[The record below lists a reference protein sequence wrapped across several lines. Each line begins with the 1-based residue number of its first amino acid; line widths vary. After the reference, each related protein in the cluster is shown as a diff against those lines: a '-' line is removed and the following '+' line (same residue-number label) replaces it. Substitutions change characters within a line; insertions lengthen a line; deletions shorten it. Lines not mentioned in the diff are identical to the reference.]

1 MENFTL
7 SLFSFVL
14 KADSDLQLPVYKG
27 STLRGGFGH
36 AFRRACCTVRKKDCA
51 DCIFKNQC
59 AYSWVFETPV
69 PDGAEML
76 RKYTSAPHP
85 FVLEPP
91 DEERRTY
98 QPGDTLSF
106 RLVLIG
112 RATDY
117 LPYFIYSFHQL
128 GKIGIGK
135 DRGKFEIE
143 QVIQE
148 DIPARESLK
157 GKVVFES
164 GEKTLFAT
172 TPPKAWKEIVE
183 SDVPARIRIR
193 FLTPTRIKYKGH
205 LTKDLEFH
213 VLFRSMLR
221 RISLLSYFHCGQR
234 LDDSRFRQLIDRARE
249 ITIQDQAL
257 HWYDWN
263 RWSNRQGTR
272 MKMGGFMGEITYE
285 GDFEPFWPYIRLGE
299 YVHVGKGSSFGLGR
313 YEVVNE
319 NHW

>member
-1 MENFTL
+1 MENFTF
-7 SLFSFVL
+7 SRFSFVL
-14 KADSDLQLPVYKG
+14 KADSCLQLPIYKG
-27 STLRGGFGH
+27 STLRGGFGY
-36 AFRRACCTVRKKDCA
+36 AFRRACCTVRKTDCA
-51 DCIFKNQC
+51 DCIFKYQC
-59 AYSWVFETPV
+59 AYSWVFETPI
-69 PDGAEML
+69 PDDAEML
-76 RKYTSAPHP
+76 RNYTSAPHP

-98 QPGDTLSF
+98 QPGDTLGF

-148 DIPARESLK
+148 NIPERGSLK
-157 GKVVFES
+157 GNVVFES
-164 GEKTLFAT
+164 GKKTLSAT
-172 TPPKAWKEIVE
+172 TPPKAWNEIVE
-183 SDVPARIRIR
+183 SDVPARIRIC
-193 FLTPTRIKYKGH
+193 FLTPTRIKYKGR

-213 VLFRSMLR
+213 VFFRNLLR

-285 GDFEPFWPYIRLGE
+285 GDLEPFWPYIRLGE

-313 YEVVNE
+313 YEVV
-319 NHW
+319 